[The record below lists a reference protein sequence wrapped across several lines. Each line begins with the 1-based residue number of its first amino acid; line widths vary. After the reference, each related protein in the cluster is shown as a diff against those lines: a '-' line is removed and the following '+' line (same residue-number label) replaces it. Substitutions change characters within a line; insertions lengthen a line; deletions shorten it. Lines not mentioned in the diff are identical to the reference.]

1 MNARESAAPGSFV
14 ILEIGHRR
22 FALPSETV
30 VELAPPVRLHRFP
43 HTSPLLAGVIVRRGR
58 IVPVF
63 DAASLLVGRSPSTQR
78 FYLIAHRRAN
88 PASDLGAIAVNG
100 ECELASG
107 EVLPPAA
114 DHSPWVAGTLA
125 LRDESVDVLDFSALA
140 ASSAAAASTSG
151 RREESRS

>member
-1 MNARESAAPGSFV
+1 MNAQHPTAQPSFV
-14 ILEIGHRR
+14 VLEIGHRR

-43 HTSPLLAGVIVRRGR
+43 HTSRFLAGVIVRRGR
-58 IVPVF
+58 IVPVY
-63 DAASLLVGRSPSTQR
+63 DAASLFGGRSSVAQR
-78 FYLIAHRRAN
+78 FYLIARRQAKN
-88 PASDLGAIAVNG
+88 RIDLGAIAVNG

-125 LRDESVDVLDFSALA
+125 LNDNSVEVLDFSALA
-140 ASSAAAASTSG
+140 ASSPA
-151 RREESRS
+151 SRSRDREPQP